1 MIELLVVIAI
11 IAILAALLLPALA
24 SAKRRAQR
32 MQCVSNMRQV
42 YAGCAVYAGD
52 FNDWYPVWIAT
63 SGHPLN
69 EIHGED
75 YTTFV
80 VGPNNSTPN
89 VAVPQSLGAPGFQ
102 FNNLGLLYA
111 LKMIGDGK
119 ILYCPCFSANN
130 PRAIDAYSTPRFM
143 STDGSGIVKSTILYN
158 PRVVNAAGYKAGFSS
173 DPATLRAYQKTTDAR
188 HLDLFAVDFLE
199 GTGGMKFNADGF
211 AHWPS
216 KGWVV
221 LFTDGSA
228 KFVYSQ
234 AAFALATTN
243 RFTTPQTLQSSIDYD
258 NIFNDLEND
267 E

>member
-1 MIELLVVIAI
+1 
-11 IAILAALLLPALA
+11 
-24 SAKRRAQR
+24 
-32 MQCVSNMRQV
+32 
-42 YAGCAVYAGD
+42 
-52 FNDWYPVWIAT
+52 
-63 SGHPLN
+63 
-69 EIHGED
+69 
-75 YTTFV
+75 
-80 VGPNNSTPN
+80 
-89 VAVPQSLGAPGFQ
+89 
-102 FNNLGLLYA
+102 
-111 LKMIGDGK
+111 MIGDGK
-119 ILYCPCFSANN
+119 ILYCPCFSAKN
-130 PRAIDAYSTPRFM
+130 PRAIDAYSTPQFM
-143 STDGSGIVKSTILYN
+143 STDGSGI
-158 PRVVNAAGYKAGFSS
+158 VNAAGYKAGFSS